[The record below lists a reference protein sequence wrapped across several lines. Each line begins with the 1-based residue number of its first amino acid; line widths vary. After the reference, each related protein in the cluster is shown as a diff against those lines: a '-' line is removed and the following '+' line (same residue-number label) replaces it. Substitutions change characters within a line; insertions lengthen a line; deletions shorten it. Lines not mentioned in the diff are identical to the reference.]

1 MTILELLQSI
11 EWEGDPVHHVCP
23 SCQQMK
29 MVGHAKGC
37 ELLHAIEFARAPFV
51 PYEARVVV
59 PALDH
64 RTNAELLAMIEIGR
78 AHV

>member
-1 MTILELLQSI
+1 
-11 EWEGDPVHHVCP
+11 
-23 SCQQMK
+23 MK

-64 RTNAELLAMIEIGR
+64 RTNAELLAMIAD
-78 AHV
+78 AHEVYGA